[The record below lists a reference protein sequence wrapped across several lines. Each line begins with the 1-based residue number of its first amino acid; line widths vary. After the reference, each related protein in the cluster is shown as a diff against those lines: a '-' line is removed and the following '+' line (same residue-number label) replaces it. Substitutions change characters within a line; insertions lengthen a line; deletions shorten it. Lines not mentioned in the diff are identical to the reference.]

1 MKRPILLAIALAA
14 CHHEPAKPG
23 EVVTFQTVCTAKY
36 AEIDGAAD
44 GPVYKRVTLEGY
56 IGAPSMM
63 VCSDDSCSVDLYPT
77 AAAQGKSVGA
87 YLKVGNGANEMSKL
101 PEKFEP
107 SDVKLHTIDGK
118 VLGVG
123 AKVRVTGERMGSA
136 GDPTVCAI
144 NDIDLVETP

>member
-1 MKRPILLAIALAA
+1 M
-14 CHHEPAKPG
+14 
-23 EVVTFQTVCTAKY
+23 VTFQTVCTAKY

-63 VCSDDSCSVDLYPT
+63 VCSSESCSVDLFPT
-77 AAAQGKSVGA
+77 AAAEGKGVGA
-87 YLKVGNGANEMSKL
+87 YFKVGNGANEMSKL
-101 PEKFEP
+101 PDKFAP
-107 SDVKLHTIDGK
+107 SDVKLHTNDGK

-123 AKVRVTGERMGSA
+123 MKVRVTGQRMGSA

-144 NDIDLVETP
+144 DDVDLVEAP